1 MSSPTIVF
9 DLDGTLVDTAPDL
22 VDTLN
27 VIFQREGLPAV
38 PYENARVMIGGG
50 ARAMIE
56 RGLKAEARACTPE
69 AMDRLF
75 ADFIDY
81 YAEHIADRSRPF
93 PGLHEALDELA
104 TRGCRFAVCTNKLEA
119 LSVRLLD
126 ALGLSSRFAAVCGQ
140 DTFGIQKPD
149 GRVLRQTIERAGG
162 RLEHSVMVGDSA
174 TDVRTARNAGVPVVA
189 VSFGYTETPIELT
202 SPDRL
207 IDHFKQLPEA
217 AFALLSEPAKAGS
230 SSAAGQFTK

>member
-1 MSSPTIVF
+1 MSSATIVF

-27 VIFQREGLPAV
+27 VIFTREGLPEI
-38 PYENARVMIGGG
+38 PYEHARVMIGGG

-56 RGLKAEARACTPE
+56 RGLNAEARACTSE
-69 AMDRLF
+69 VMDRLF

-93 PGLHEALDELA
+93 PGLHQALDRLA
-104 TRGCRFAVCTNKLEA
+104 EHGCRFAVCTNKLEA
-119 LSVRLLD
+119 LSRRLLD
-126 ALGLSSRFAAVCGQ
+126 ALGLLRRFEAVCGQ

-149 GRVLRQTIERAGG
+149 ARILRQTIERAGG
-162 RLEHSVMVGDSA
+162 SLQHAVMVGDSA
-174 TDVRTARNAGVPVVA
+174 TDVRTARNVGIPVVA
-189 VSFGYTETPIELT
+189 VSFGYTEAPIELT

-207 IDHFKQLPEA
+207 INHFDELPEA
-217 AFALLSEPAKAGS
+217 VFNLLPQVTQAGTQS
-230 SSAAGQFTK
+230 PS